1 MSLPPRTYYERH
13 LPHWQPPGKELFVTW
28 RLAGSL
34 PGRFR
39 RSCKQLTDGRRFVE
53 FDRALDEG
61 KCGSL
66 WLRDPRVAELIVRAF
81 HHGEQARD
89 FYRLLAYV
97 VMPNHVHL
105 LLKANVPLQKITQ
118 VLKGYTAFQSH
129 KILGK
134 RGEAFWQDESF
145 DHWVRN
151 PPESEKIRHY
161 IENNPV
167 AAGLVP
173 HPQDWPWS
181 SAVFRAAE
189 KAQSA

>member
-13 LPHWQPPGKELFVTW
+13 LPHWQPPGKKLFVTW

-118 VLKGYTAFQSH
+118 VLKVTRPSS
-129 KILGK
+129 LT
-134 RGEAFWQDESF
+134 R
-145 DHWVRN
+145 
-151 PPESEKIRHY
+151 
-161 IENNPV
+161 
-167 AAGLVP
+167 
-173 HPQDWPWS
+173 S
-181 SAVFRAAE
+181 SASGARHFGKTNPSTIGFEIRPSQ
-189 KAQSA
+189 KKSDITSRTTR